1 MLDLVAKTALVV
13 KIFWGVTSAVVKQ
26 VMQAETARKVNI
38 FKISETLFGMSSQ
51 ILQTHCS
58 VLLIRNEFVEVF
70 LNKYVLFFILFF

>member
-51 ILQTHCS
+51 FCRRIA
-58 VLLIRNEFVEVF
+58 VF
-70 LNKYVLFFILFF
+70 C